1 MIFIPGSQ
9 AQRGLRAQDLTDS
22 RDLFRL
28 APDLQWEPRV
38 TVPLRAGDCTFHDAY
53 VAHTATPNLTD
64 DPRVA
69 HVTIFI
75 DAQKRYTGAA
85 HVVTDGLGLTVGE
98 TLPDD
103 RFPRLPRP

>member
-1 MIFIPGSQ
+1 MCHFGM
-9 AQRGLRAQDLTDS
+9 LS
-22 RDLFRL
+22 RDFFGL
-28 APDLQWEPRV
+28 APDLQWETRV

-64 DPRVA
+64 DPRIA

-98 TLPDD
+98 PLPDD
-103 RFPRLPRP
+103 RFPPLPLA